1 MKSFHISAKKADSLF
16 QLLSCSRK
24 IKWNS
29 AVSDWDR
36 KGDHTSTRIKVGID
50 LEELQTLGGVPL
62 IQPQKETINIPT
74 VEENFSS
81 ITDFSFTE
89 GDAIDILEEKI
100 NRTYDT
106 IKRIAHENDTL
117 DNEVELLESENQS
130 LRQEIHAVPMGKNP
144 TRKGLDQL
152 CSLEKKL
159 KKKLRELDR
168 QCKLLKRR
176 RNEIE
181 LTKRRIRTEDGQ
193 DDAKSY
199 STQTSKSISTFVDN
213 DEDEEDEDVVVFS
226 TGRDADSESDLD
238 SSSSEEEE
246 EEIIEEVIEEIEE
259 EVSLG
264 SFVADEV
271 EPTEKSNLGDSLKDL
286 PYESSIAPM

>member
-1 MKSFHISAKKADSLF
+1 MFARSTDSLY
-16 QLLSCSRK
+16 QLRILYSRK

-50 LEELQTLGGVPL
+50 LEELQALGGVPL
-62 IQPQKETINIPT
+62 ITPPKEAINSAT
-74 VEENFSS
+74 AQEMFSS
-81 ITDFSFTE
+81 ISDLSFAE
-89 GDAIDILEEKI
+89 GEEVDVLEKKI
-100 NRTYDT
+100 NRTYDI

-117 DNEVELLESENQS
+117 DNEVELLEAENQS
-130 LRQEIHAVPMGKNP
+130 LREEIHAVPVGKNP

-152 CSLEKKL
+152 CSVEKKL

-176 RNEIE
+176 QNEIDQ
-181 LTKRRIRTEDGQ
+181 TKRKMRTEDGQ

-213 DEDEEDEDVVVFS
+213 DESEGEEDVLVFS
-226 TGRDADSESDLD
+226 TGKDPGESDLD
-238 SSSSEEEE
+238 SSSFEEEEE
-246 EEIIEEVIEEIEE
+246 EEIEEI
-259 EVSLG
+259 
-264 SFVADEV
+264 V
-271 EPTEKSNLGDSLKDL
+271 E
-286 PYESSIAPM
+286 